1 MMLSASPS
9 GLAGGDG
16 GALAD
21 GGDIVGYSGASSD
34 VVVFHC
40 LGGVVA
46 CFSMVF
52 VRSCSLRCPSFI
64 SFSFLLLYLVR
75 SLHSQIYK

>member
-21 GGDIVGYSGASSD
+21 GGDIVGYSGASD

-52 VRSCSLRCPSFI
+52 VRSCSLRCPIFI

-75 SLHSQIYK
+75 SLP